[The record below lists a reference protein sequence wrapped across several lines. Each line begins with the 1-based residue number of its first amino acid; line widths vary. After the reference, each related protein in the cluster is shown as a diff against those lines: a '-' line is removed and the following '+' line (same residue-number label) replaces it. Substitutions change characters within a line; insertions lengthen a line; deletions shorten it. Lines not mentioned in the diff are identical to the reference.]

1 MHVHVAVQV
10 QHQWYLMVELEELS
24 VIALV
29 CLKMISPGEMEV
41 VPWRGRG
48 ENAADKVGKWENQLK
63 YETLLPNLDN

>member
-48 ENAADKVGKWENQLK
+48 ENAADEVGKSAKIRNAVARLRKLK
-63 YETLLPNLDN
+63 